1 MIAKTTDNNNNKI
14 NIYNI
19 YNNNN
24 NNNNNIGKESE
35 NWDPTLAGL

>member
-24 NNNNNIGKESE
+24 NIGKESE